1 MPRCVAD
8 AARQESY
15 KKGVFNQLLTHL
27 SVYYAKEAVC
37 GTVSVATWSKAAAI
51 YGNSIADVASHPA
64 TPHATA
70 NKRCKNY
77 DTCVT
82 NAVNQGATD
91 GTLPALNYQSATNV
105 AIMNAFLEA
114 TAANVEIVM
123 EQIKVTYIQAA
134 LRYLNKLDKNLIA
147 DPVQPVST
155 ACRRC
160 RLCCVFTPLAVLL
173 QVFENQGEGWAFAL
187 VAKPYLSAGTFA
199 VIEGLYTPL
208 IDVTGA
214 SAT

>member
-1 MPRCVAD
+1 MLTPMPRCAD
-8 AARQESY
+8 AARTEAY

-37 GTVSVATWSKAAAI
+37 GSAVNAATWSKAAAI
-51 YGNSIADVASHPA
+51 YGNSIAEHVDNYGSTPA
-64 TPHATA
+64 ATA

-82 NAVNQGATD
+82 NAVNQDATD
-91 GTLPALNYQSATNV
+91 GVLPALNYQAATNV

-155 ACRRC
+155 LRPSAGASGCAAFSHQS
-160 RLCCVFTPLAVLL
+160 LCCCRFSRTRARAGPLR
-173 QVFENQGEGWAFAL
+173 
-187 VAKPYLSAGTFA
+187 S
-199 VIEGLYTPL
+199 
-208 IDVTGA
+208 
-214 SAT
+214 